1 MHTPHFHGVYRVGRN
16 SLTGDRLSENV
27 FSCFSGDLQ
36 IILMIKGK
44 AKKVSMNQ
52 RQQYNYLQGDMPD
65 ET

>member
-16 SLTGDRLSENV
+16 SLTEDRLSKNV

-36 IILMIKGK
+36 ITLMIEAK
-44 AKKVSMNQ
+44 AKKASMNQ
-52 RQQYNYLQGDMPD
+52 RQRYNYLQGDTPD